1 MIHVGLDGTMM
12 RMNAEKNGDEV
23 IEEAGW
29 REASCGVVTVRDDDG
44 NRLQSRYIGRLPEGK
59 KEKAY
64 SLCSDSSAFQQNA
77 AEKQAITTRC

>member
-1 MIHVGLDGTMM
+1 MVHVGLDRVMM

-44 NRLQSRYIGRLPEGK
+44 NRLQSRYIGRLPEGE
-59 KEKAY
+59 KEVSNHNPQGSEPFTEPK
-64 SLCSDSSAFQQNA
+64 SG
-77 AEKQAITTRC
+77 T